1 LSFPGK
7 LALEIQGGSFRRGN
21 KARGGGVAQDIDQKL
36 RVTAALLGAVTLKDL
51 AAAFRR
57 VNPATSFDV
66 DRAHKWMQGRAR
78 PRELRLYEDWAKVVD
93 LGRPAAWIADGALD
107 DFIEEICARHNCDR
121 ATLQRQSEPSRR
133 SVAGQRQEPSLSLAG
148 TYACYSHA
156 WSPYFRGQLI
166 RGELS
171 ITQPNGKQGLLAR
184 YSERLPT
191 SRLQLDGPLAVAGRA
206 LHLDLRETGGNGRM
220 FFCLSLPTPPA
231 SVLAG
236 LMCGATIIGPDAQPS
251 VTRIVMIRLP
261 APSMWLRSEVAYLP
275 AQTLVAGDLASL
287 GLRIPDPAAV
297 DKGIGKFLRGG
308 HEGGLDQI
316 ESPSHKALV
325 DLFDPIWLAGAM
337 ATQQRVGEA

>member
-1 LSFPGK
+1 M
-7 LALEIQGGSFRRGN
+7 
-21 KARGGGVAQDIDQKL
+21 AQDIGQKL
-36 RVTAALLGAVTLKDL
+36 RVTMAFLGAVTRKDL

-66 DRAHKWMQGRAR
+66 ERAHKWMQGRAH

-93 LGRPAAWIADGALD
+93 VGRPGAWIADCELD
-107 DFIEEICARHNCDR
+107 EFIQAICTRHNCERD
-121 ATLQRQSEPSRR
+121 TLERISEPSRR
-133 SVAGQRQEPSLSLAG
+133 SLAGQRQDASRSLAG

-156 WSPYFRGQLI
+156 WSPYFRAQFI
-166 RGELS
+166 RAELS
-171 ITQPNGKQGLLAR
+171 IQSNGPQGVLAQ

-191 SRLQLDGPLAVAGRA
+191 SRFQLEGPLVMAGRA
-206 LHLDLRETGGNGRM
+206 MHLDLVEPSGDGRM

-261 APSMWLRSEVAYLP
+261 APSMRLRSAVAYLP
-275 AQTLVAGDLASL
+275 SQTSIAGDLASL

-297 DKGIGKFLRGG
+297 DDGVGAFLTGG
-308 HEGGLDQI
+308 HEAGLDQVQ
-316 ESPSHKALV
+316 SPCHRALV

-337 ATQQRVGEA
+337 AQQRFGEA